1 MYNYEDLFEHSIE
14 ELIHEI
20 YEDKEHVEECFKD
33 RFTLTIYECDEE
45 YIYQFQVDDLIDII
59 GEERWDDEYSQVEKV
74 AEAIKASV
82 DFEKLNSMMPKLWFS
97 NPRKPIVLT
106 KEEILEAFD

>member
-1 MYNYEDLFEHSIE
+1 MYNHEHDFNPSIE
-14 ELIHEI
+14 GLIQEI
-20 YEDKEHVEECFKD
+20 YEDKENAEDCASDHI
-33 RFTLTIYECDEE
+33 TIYECDEE
-45 YIYQFQVDDLIDII
+45 FIYQFQVDDLIDII

-106 KEEILEAFD
+106 KEEILKTFD